1 MHDVQQWQ
9 PPLTKGHSL
18 PFVNKFTYLQKGE
31 SVIRRKDPTEIEHIR
46 ASGQIV
52 FSVQQKIEALIAP
65 GISTRELDEIAET
78 AIREA
83 GARPAFKGYHDFPAS
98 ICASVNASIVHGF
111 PSDEPLVEGDIV
123 SIDVGTELNGYYGD
137 GAFTIGVG
145 SISAA
150 AAHLIATTQ
159 QCLNLGIEQMFA
171 DARLGDISHAIQT
184 HAETAGY
191 SIVREYGGHGIGR
204 ELHESPHINNYGHP
218 GKGPRLKAGHV
229 FCIEPILSMGNPEVE
244 HEEDGW
250 TVYTRD
256 RSVTAHC
263 EHTVAITENGP
274 EILTLPS
281 TISI

>member
-1 MHDVQQWQ
+1 
-9 PPLTKGHSL
+9 L
-18 PFVNKFTYLQKGE
+18 
-31 SVIRRKDPTEIEHIR
+31 IRRKDSTEIELIR

-52 FSVQQKIEALIAP
+52 FSVQQRIEALIAP
-65 GISTRELDEIAET
+65 GISTLALDEVAEA

-83 GARPAFKGYHDFPAS
+83 GARPAFKGYHGFPAS

-111 PSDEPLVEGDIV
+111 PSDEPLAEGDIV

-145 SISAA
+145 SISAS

-159 QCLNLGIEQMFA
+159 QCLDLGIEQMCP
-171 DARLGDISHAIQT
+171 DARLGDISHAIQA

-191 SIVREYGGHGIGR
+191 AIVREYGGHGIGR
-204 ELHESPHINNYGHP
+204 ELHESPHINNYGHR
-218 GKGPRLKAGHV
+218 GKGPRLKVGHV
-229 FCIEPILSMGNPEVE
+229 FCIEPILSAGSPEVE

-256 RSVTAHC
+256 RSLTAHS
-263 EHTVAITENGP
+263 EHTVAITESGP
-274 EILTLPS
+274 EILTLPMALQA
-281 TISI
+281 